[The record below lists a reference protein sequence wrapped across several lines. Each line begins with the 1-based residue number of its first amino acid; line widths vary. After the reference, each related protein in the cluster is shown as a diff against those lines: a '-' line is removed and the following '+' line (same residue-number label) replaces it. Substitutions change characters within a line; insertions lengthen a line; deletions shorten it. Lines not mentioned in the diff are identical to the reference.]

1 MNLQLVLLLAYAA
14 LLIAVGVVIGRRVTT
29 TGAFFVA
36 GRSLGPGLLFA
47 TVLAA
52 NIGAGSTVNAAALG
66 YRDGAAAWWW
76 VGSAGL
82 GSLVLALWIGP
93 RMWRVAKEHD
103 LATMG
108 DYLDWRYGPAMRAA
122 VTSLLWVGSL
132 ALLAVQLLA
141 MAWILA
147 AVAGVPK
154 VTGCL
159 IAGLVMTAYF
169 VAGGLVSSAW
179 VNLVQL
185 VVLFAGFVVA
195 LPLAARAAGGFA
207 ALHAAA
213 PAADYWS
220 FWQGG
225 GSGPLEYLPLL
236 LPAFFVS
243 PGLIQKVYGARDARA
258 VRLGVGVAAVVLM
271 AFAVLPPLLG
281 IAARALA
288 PGLANADMALPVL
301 LAEHLPLAVGTLGLA
316 AVLSAEISSADAI
329 LFMLATSL
337 SRDLYRS
344 FLRPAA
350 SDRQVLAV
358 ARGAAVAAGALG
370 VGLAVLMPQL
380 LSGLMIFYSLLVVS
394 LFVPVLAGLHTRAGT
409 RQVLPAIAAG
419 VAVLLAARVAGWW
432 NPTLLGIAASAVVFG
447 VAELIRR
454 ARS

>member
-1 MNLQLVLLLAYAA
+1 
-14 LLIAVGVVIGRRVTT
+14 
-29 TGAFFVA
+29 
-36 GRSLGPGLLFA
+36 
-47 TVLAA
+47 
-52 NIGAGSTVNAAALG
+52 
-66 YRDGAAAWWW
+66 
-76 VGSAGL
+76 
-82 GSLVLALWIGP
+82 
-93 RMWRVAKEHD
+93 
-103 LATMG
+103 
-108 DYLDWRYGPAMRAA
+108 
-122 VTSLLWVGSL
+122 
-132 ALLAVQLLA
+132 
-141 MAWILA
+141 
-147 AVAGVPK
+147 
-154 VTGCL
+154 
-159 IAGLVMTAYF
+159 
-169 VAGGLVSSAW
+169 
-179 VNLVQL
+179 
-185 VVLFAGFVVA
+185 
-195 LPLAARAAGGFA
+195 
-207 ALHAAA
+207 
-213 PAADYWS
+213 
-220 FWQGG
+220 
-225 GSGPLEYLPLL
+225 
-236 LPAFFVS
+236 VS